1 MNVFKTGLGLVVLSA
16 VLAGCSSTAT
26 NTDGNTGTPSATE
39 TSSSAESSAVDNS
52 SVTTDEPT
60 EVALETTVYFD
71 FDQFT
76 IKSEYRSVLTAHA
89 EALKANPRSV
99 RLEGHADERGT
110 REYNIALG
118 ERRANAVRDF
128 LVLQGVDSSLLETVS
143 YGEEK
148 PAVLGRDEQSWSQ
161 NRRVEIK

>member
-26 NTDGNTGTPSATE
+26 NTDTSDATPSTDTTSTAE
-39 TSSSAESSAVDNS
+39 TTAVDNS

-60 EVALETTVYFD
+60 EVALETVVYFD

-76 IKSEYRSVLTAHA
+76 IKSEFRSLLTAHA

-128 LVLQGVDSSLLETVS
+128 LVLQGVDSSLLETIS

-148 PAVLGRDEQSWSQ
+148 PLALGRNEQSWAQ